1 MSLKSSLKD
10 LKKRITK
17 RFEKSTFFQDKF
29 GFENGIDI
37 TDDNMVLYRKNIVI
51 KNIVF
56 VVNLLYTLIFT
67 IITLGN
73 PSNTSNILL
82 TILLLPVTMLVNYFL
97 GKLINKGPNDNLSQT
112 MAMYVSAFYMFL
124 SSVLVYV
131 KLKYGETDGEGA
143 NYLSE
148 AGYILIYISLLMC
161 AFYQNKKMLKNIF
174 IWVMVLVTILHFTVT
189 YSLVKMA
196 QNTNV
201 FDTFVTIITGTAFRD
216 ILVRT
221 ILLGAYMLI
230 LFIYVSMTNYMQE
243 ERKKEQAK
251 RRKVQE
257 DYIKS
262 VQNIFSITLPK
273 TDISE
278 EERHENLI
286 LTSMVRKLASLLSLK
301 LEEIDELANYTE
313 LILNSNF
320 ELGISDE
327 QTVDERFNAVRK
339 NTDLGEKLVARLE
352 LKRKS
357 EDILRHVLDNASDD
371 DYIKR
376 TRNSIN
382 NINDQ
387 IILICEI
394 YISMRSVRRYK
405 KAYNHKNTMMTLEK
419 SFKVYFDSLVFDRFS
434 RFDTDFEAI
443 YDEE

>member
-405 KAYNHKNTMMTLEK
+405 KAYNHKNTIAYMEK
-419 SFKVYFDSLVFDRFS
+419 SFKVYFDPFIFDRFNRYS
-434 RFDTDFEAI
+434 SDFEKI
-443 YDEE
+443 FDEM